1 MCGLGTIIIKENKN
15 KNLYKSK
22 LLNMSNLI
30 SHRGPDQ
37 AGFLEYENILLSHLR
52 LPVMDPRNLGRQ
64 PMSVDN
70 RYSIIFN
77 GEIFNYKEIKRKLI
91 ERKYKFYSNSDTEVA
106 LNAFIEWGEECFN
119 LFNGDWII
127 CILDKLQRTFLIAKD
142 GLGTKPI
149 YFYEDKNIIA
159 LCSELKGI
167 TAIESLE
174 FDENKIGLSPLT
186 LYGQNNTQ
194 FKNITQIEPGFIWK
208 FNLNNFQIE
217 KKLWFNPLQHLV
229 EIHPSYE
236 KNKQDLFTRLF
247 DAVKLRLD
255 ADLKI
260 GLSLS
265 GGLDSSILFS
275 ILNEI
280 DYNDKFEKDISLN
293 PTILDYDGN
302 LSLDEAIKLCDLY
315 EREYKVEHSKFEIN
329 TENLSS
335 LLSQLEITEE
345 YNKQFDLYASQKS
358 QGIDVSIAGL
368 GPDEYLGIPGF
379 FPQLSFSYYNN
390 IADLNLV
397 NQKLKLEENIKI
409 MRNFFGD
416 LVDISKKASVD
427 FSNFISYEN
436 MLSEYI
442 ETNKTQNYQ
451 NSNHFI
457 KMYSSELKEFNV
469 DFQYTFFKTQCGFLQ
484 WMLHTWDKAS
494 MANSV
499 EIRAP
504 FLDKN
509 VYLYLLSLPLEKK
522 IKGGVLKSI
531 LKDSFE
537 HIVPNYVHNENYKQ
551 GLPIS
556 RNLNQNVK
564 IFELAQDIVNQT
576 SFANYCWN
584 KKKIYE
590 DMQNKKNMQK
600 IWHIC
605 KLYLMDF
612 GFKTRLKNLNEE
624 KYQFEEVPTL
634 EEKLIS

>member
-1 MCGLGTIIIKENKN
+1 MCGLGAIIIKENKD
-15 KNLYKSK
+15 KDKYKTK

-64 PMSVDN
+64 PMSVDS

-77 GEIFNYKEIKRKLI
+77 GEIFNYKQIKKKLI
-91 ERKYKFYSNSDTEVA
+91 DRKYKFYSNSDTEVA

-127 CILDKLQRTFLIAKD
+127 CILDKIKKTFVVAKD

-149 YFYEDKNIIA
+149 YFYEDKKIMA
-159 LCSELKGI
+159 LCSELKGFS
-167 TAIESLE
+167 AIESLD
-174 FDENKIGLSPLT
+174 FDENRIGLSPLT
-186 LYGQNNTQ
+186 LYGQNITQ
-194 FKNITQIEPGFIWK
+194 FKKINQIEPGFIWK
-208 FNLNNFQIE
+208 FNLENFQIE

-236 KNKQDLFTRLF
+236 KNKQDLFSRLF

-275 ILNEI
+275 ILNELE
-280 DYNDKFEKDISLN
+280 YRDKFEKNITLN
-293 PTILDYDGN
+293 PTILDYEEN
-302 LSLDEAIKLCDLY
+302 LSLNEAVKLCNLY
-315 EREYKVEHSKFEIN
+315 EREYEIVNSKLELN
-329 TENLSS
+329 KENLST
-335 LLSQLEITEE
+335 LFSQLEITEE

-368 GPDEYLGIPGF
+368 GPDEYLGIPSF

-397 NQKLKLEENIKI
+397 NQKLKLNENIKT

-416 LVDISKKASVD
+416 LVDISKKASID
-427 FSNFISYEN
+427 FSNFISFDS
-436 MLSEYI
+436 MIPEYI
-442 ETNKTQNYQ
+442 KTDKIQNYES
-451 NSNHFI
+451 SNHYI
-457 KMYSSELKEFNV
+457 KMYSSDLKEFNV

-484 WMLHTWDKAS
+484 WFLHKWDKAS
-494 MANSV
+494 MASSV

-537 HIVPNYVHNENYKQ
+537 HIVPDYVHNENYKQ
-551 GLPIS
+551 GLPVS
-556 RNLNQNVK
+556 RNFNQNDTIVD
-564 IFELAQDIVNQT
+564 LAQDIVNQD
-576 SFANYCWN
+576 SFKDYCWN
-584 KKKIYE
+584 EKKIYE
-590 DMQNKKNMQK
+590 DLQNKKNMEK
-600 IWHIC
+600 IWLIC
-605 KLYLMDF
+605 KFYLMDY
-612 GFKTRLKNLNEE
+612 GFKSRLQNLNEQ

-634 EEKLIS
+634 GEKLVS

>member
-1 MCGLGTIIIKENKN
+1 MCGLGAIIIKENKD
-15 KNLYKSK
+15 KEKYKSK

-106 LNAFIEWGEECFN
+106 LNAFIEWGEECFD

-127 CILDKLQRTFLIAKD
+127 CILDKLQRTFIVAKD

-149 YFYEDKNIIA
+149 YFYEDKNMMA

-174 FDENKIGLSPLT
+174 FDENRIGLSPLT
-186 LYGQNNTQ
+186 LYGQNITQ

-208 FNLNNFQIE
+208 FNLENLQIE
-217 KKLWFNPLQHLV
+217 KKLWFNPLQHLI

-236 KNKQDLFTRLF
+236 KNKQDLFSRLY
-247 DAVKLRLD
+247 DSVKLRLD

-280 DYNDKFEKDISLN
+280 DYHDKFEKDITLN
-293 PTILDYDGN
+293 PTILNYEEN

-315 EREYKVEHSKFEIN
+315 EREYKIVNSKFEIN
-329 TENLSS
+329 KENLSS

-397 NQKLKLEENIKI
+397 NKKLKLEENTKI
-409 MRNFFGD
+409 MRNYFGD

-427 FSNFISYEN
+427 FSNFISFDN
-436 MLSEYI
+436 MISEYI
-442 ETNKTQNYQ
+442 ETDNIQNYQ
-451 NSNHFI
+451 DSNHFI
-457 KMYSSELKEFNV
+457 KMYSNDLKEFNV

-484 WMLHTWDKAS
+484 WFLHKWDKAS

-509 VYLYLLSLPLEKK
+509 VYLFLLSLPLEKK

-537 HIVPNYVHNENYKQ
+537 NLVPDYVHNENYKQ
-551 GLPIS
+551 GLPITRS
-556 RNLNQNVK
+556 FDQNETIYK
-564 IFELAQDIVNQT
+564 LSQDIINED
-576 SFANYCWN
+576 SFKNYFWDA
-584 KKKIYE
+584 KKIYQ
-590 DMQNKKNMQK
+590 DLKNKKNIEK
-600 IWHIC
+600 IWLIC
-605 KLYLMDF
+605 KFYLMDY
-612 GFKTRLKNLNEE
+612 GFKSRLKNLNEQ
-624 KYQFEEVPTL
+624 KYKFEEVPTL
-634 EEKLIS
+634 GQKPGS

>member
-1 MCGLGTIIIKENKN
+1 MCGLGAIIIKENKD
-15 KNLYKSK
+15 KDKYKTK

-64 PMSVDN
+64 PMSVDS

-77 GEIFNYKEIKRKLI
+77 GEIFNYKQIKKKLI
-91 ERKYKFYSNSDTEVA
+91 DRKYKFYSNSDTEVA

-119 LFNGDWII
+119 FFNGDWII
-127 CILDKLQRTFLIAKD
+127 CILDKIKKTFVVAKD

-149 YFYEDKNIIA
+149 YFYEDKKIMA
-159 LCSELKGI
+159 LCSELKGFS
-167 TAIESLE
+167 AIESLD
-174 FDENKIGLSPLT
+174 FDENRIGLSPLT
-186 LYGQNNTQ
+186 LYGQNITQ
-194 FKNITQIEPGFIWK
+194 FKKINQIEPGFIWK
-208 FNLNNFQIE
+208 FNLENFQIE

-236 KNKQDLFTRLF
+236 KNKQDLFSRLF

-275 ILNEI
+275 ILNELE
-280 DYNDKFEKDISLN
+280 YRDKFEKNITLN
-293 PTILDYDGN
+293 PTILDYEEN
-302 LSLDEAIKLCDLY
+302 LSLNEAVKLCNLY
-315 EREYKVEHSKFEIN
+315 EREYEIVNSKLELN
-329 TENLSS
+329 KENLST
-335 LLSQLEITEE
+335 LFSQLEITEE

-397 NQKLKLEENIKI
+397 NQKLKLNENIKT

-427 FSNFISYEN
+427 FSNFISFDS
-436 MLSEYI
+436 MIPEYI
-442 ETNKTQNYQ
+442 KTDKIQNYES
-451 NSNHFI
+451 SNHYI
-457 KMYSSELKEFNV
+457 KMYSSDLKEFNV

-484 WMLHTWDKAS
+484 WFLHKWDKAS
-494 MANSV
+494 MASSV

-537 HIVPNYVHNENYKQ
+537 HIVPDYVHNENYKQ
-551 GLPIS
+551 GLPVS
-556 RNLNQNVK
+556 RNFNQNDTIVD
-564 IFELAQDIVNQT
+564 LAQDIVNQD
-576 SFANYCWN
+576 SFKDYCWN
-584 KKKIYE
+584 EKKIYE
-590 DMQNKKNMQK
+590 DLQNKKNMEK
-600 IWHIC
+600 IWLIC
-605 KLYLMDF
+605 KFYLMDY
-612 GFKTRLKNLNEE
+612 GFKSRLQNLNEQ

-634 EEKLIS
+634 GEKLVS